1 MTAKQLVFWLDNI
14 MDNMSILMNLIP
26 KSIYSKYDIFKVL
39 DSARHDIYSA
49 TADIK
54 AQTGIKSSY
63 EKIDELDD
71 ELADAIE
78 MIRELQE
85 ELKGKEVAM

>member
-1 MTAKQLVFWLDNI
+1 
-14 MDNMSILMNLIP
+14 MDNMSILMNLLP

-39 DSARHDIYSA
+39 DSARHEIFTA

-54 AQTGIKSSY
+54 ARTGIKSSY

-71 ELADAIE
+71 ELQDARE
-78 MIRELQE
+78 MINELQAE
-85 ELKGKEVAM
+85 KKKKHKKDKGNEIP